1 MVTDTERKEIKRIAD
16 SIVTHI
22 IWDERIDKFDEEHM
36 SLLFL
41 EIISQLSEGWLEI

>member
-1 MVTDTERKEIKRIAD
+1 MVTDTERKEMKRIAD

-22 IWDERIDKFDEEHM
+22 IWDDRFNNFDDEHM

-41 EIISQLSEGWLEI
+41 EIIAQLSEGWLEL